1 MKDKITTRQIYQI
14 SQAPLVGEV
23 IQVGVA
29 ISRIFSIKNDYLQ
42 EPFLYCM
49 IKRSSKNH
57 LRKRRNRIYLQL
69 V

>member
-29 ISRIFSIKNDYLQ
+29 ISLIFSIKKDNLQ
-42 EPFLYCM
+42 GPFLYCK
-49 IKRSSKNH
+49 IKRSYKNH
-57 LRKRRNRIYLQL
+57 LRKRTSKVYLQL